1 MYRYFVAHLYA
12 AAPVRKHSSVQCSA
26 LTPSL
31 RSCWQTHTR
40 IYSPACR
47 IYRAVHLGAR
57 RCQKGCSLPGT
68 GVRGYAPPRSFC
80 FRVCL
85 YAPTFPLLLQYAGT
99 DSVIRICDPHSSVLS
114 MLFQLLSG
122 TDKEL
127 ANKKLRGEINVLL
140 CGDPGT
146 R

>member
-1 MYRYFVAHLYA
+1 MFCSDTQSSFVLANTHTYL
-12 AAPVRKHSSVQCSA
+12 
-26 LTPSL
+26 LPSL
-31 RSCWQTHTR
+31 PNLSRRPFGS
-40 IYSPACR
+40 SPMSKR
-47 IYRAVHLGAR
+47 VFSAR
-57 RCQKGCSLPGT
+57 YGGT